1 MSRITLSH
9 RSSNLKCVQFVQ
21 RGWKKNCSGLGVL
34 VGKGETSQ
42 FLGFRDRL
50 TIPKSQF
57 WGSEKYST
65 GSKANSF

>member
-1 MSRITLSH
+1 V
-9 RSSNLKCVQFVQ
+9 VQFVQ
-21 RGWKKNCSGLGVL
+21 RGWKKNCSGLRVL

-57 WGSEKYST
+57 WGSAKYST